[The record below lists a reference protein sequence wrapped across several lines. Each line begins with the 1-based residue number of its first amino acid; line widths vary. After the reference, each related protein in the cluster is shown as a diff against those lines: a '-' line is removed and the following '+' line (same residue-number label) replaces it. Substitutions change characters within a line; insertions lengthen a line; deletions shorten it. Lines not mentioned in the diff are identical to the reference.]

1 MPSYKLMYFEGKG
14 RAEVIRMAL
23 TVAGQEFED
32 KRFTREEWQTVK
44 PSKWA
49 IFSSTCTTCV

>member
-1 MPSYKLMYFEGKG
+1 MPTYKLMYYEGKG

-32 KRFTREEWQTVK
+32 KRFGRSGQQLNPVGGLFPVILEFV
-44 PSKWA
+44 
-49 IFSSTCTTCV
+49 FV

>member
-1 MPSYKLMYFEGKG
+1 MPNYKLMYFDSKG

-32 KRFTREEWQTVK
+32 KRFAREEWQTVK
-44 PSKWA
+44 PSKWV
-49 IFSSTCTTCV
+49 IFSSTYTCFC